1 MKASKGNLLRVIA
14 LIAAFMMVGVS
25 STQASQDET
34 SQAEAKL
41 APILIPPA
49 RQQLIGLK
57 FVTVKQQDLVDS
69 ISATGTVET
78 DEQSATYVQTRFSGW
93 IRRVLADQTWQY
105 VKQGAPIFSIYS
117 PDLVSAENEY
127 LLAAR
132 QAKSLANSSVDGV
145 AGGATSMVSA
155 SLERLKL
162 FGVPS
167 SEIQRLQREG
177 KARDEIA
184 IVAPVSGYIVDRQ
197 AFPNMYAEPSTRLF
211 TIANLATVWVYAA
224 VFQNQIA
231 QIKNGDA
238 VTVSVDTY
246 PGREFTGKID
256 FIWAALDPA
265 TRTAK
270 VRINLPNPEGELKV
284 GMFVNV
290 NLKRNLGRGLVVP
303 DSSVLRTGLHNV
315 AFVDRGDG
323 YLEPRELELGPPL
336 SGGLVIR
343 KGLAEG
349 DRIVSSANFLI
360 DSESQLQAA
369 VGAYV
374 PPPSGASAAGQAAAQ
389 TATIEMKTEP
399 SPPRKGK
406 NTVTLVLR
414 DSFGAPIDG
423 ANVALVFYM
432 PAMPAM
438 AMAAMRRVATATAQ
452 GNGTY
457 TATISLDSGG
467 GWQVSASASKAGQ
480 QVATLQTN
488 LSATGGM

>member
-1 MKASKGNLLRVIA
+1 MKTRRIEFLRVATFVAA
-14 LIAAFMMVGVS
+14 LIMASIS
-25 STQASQDET
+25 STSASQD
-34 SQAEAKL
+34 EAKL
-41 APILIPPA
+41 APILIPQS
-49 RQQLIGLK
+49 RQQLIGMK
-57 FVTVKQQDLVDS
+57 FETVRQQDLIDS
-69 ISATGTVET
+69 ISTTGNVET
-78 DEQSATYVQTRFSGW
+78 DEQSASYVQTRFSGW

-105 VKQGAPIFSIYS
+105 VKQGQPIFTIYS

-132 QAKSLANSSVDGV
+132 QSKSLAKSSVDGV
-145 AGGATSMVSA
+145 ADGAASMVSA
-155 SLERLKL
+155 SLDRLKQ
-162 FGVPS
+162 FGVPP
-167 SEIQRLQREG
+167 SEIRRLQREG

-184 IVAPVSGYIVDRQ
+184 IGAPASGYIVDRQ
-197 AFPNMYAEPSTRLF
+197 AFPNMYAESSMRLF
-211 TIANLATVWVYAA
+211 TIANLSTVWVYAA

-231 QIKNGDA
+231 QIKRGDA
-238 VTVSVDTY
+238 VTISIDTY
-246 PGREFTGKID
+246 PGREFTGVVD
-256 FIWAALDPA
+256 FIWSALDPV

-270 VRINLPNPEGELKV
+270 VRINLSNTDGALKV

-290 NLKRNLGRGLVVP
+290 NIKQRLGRGLVVP
-303 DSSVLRTGLHNV
+303 DSSVLQTGLHNI

-323 YLEPRELELGPPL
+323 YLEPRELELGPHMN
-336 SGGLVIR
+336 GGFVVR
-343 KGLAEG
+343 KGLVEG

-389 TATIEMKTEP
+389 TATIAMKTDP
-399 SPPRKGK
+399 SPPQKGK
-406 NTVTLVLR
+406 NTVTLELR

-423 ANVALVFYM
+423 ANVSVVFYM

-438 AMAAMRRVATATAQ
+438 GMAAMRRVATATAR

-457 TATISLDSGG
+457 VASISLDSGG
-467 GWQVSASASKAGQ
+467 GWQVSVSASKAGQ

>member
-1 MKASKGNLLRVIA
+1 MKTSRTNLLRMISLVAA
-14 LIAAFMMVGVS
+14 LMMGGVS
-25 STQASQDET
+25 STQASQDE
-34 SQAEAKL
+34 AKL
-41 APILIPPA
+41 APILIPPT

-57 FVTVKQQDLVDS
+57 FATVTQQDLVDS

-93 IRRVLADQTWQY
+93 IRRVVADQTWQY
-105 VKQGAPIFSIYS
+105 VKQGQPIFTIYS

-127 LLAAR
+127 LLSAR
-132 QAKSLANSSVDGV
+132 QAKSLAKSSVDGV
-145 AGGATSMVSA
+145 ADGATSMVSA

-167 SEIQRLQREG
+167 SEIRRLQREG

-184 IVAPVSGYIVDRQ
+184 ILAPASGYIVDRQ
-197 AFPNMYAEPSTRLF
+197 AFPNQYAEPSMRLF
-211 TIANLATVWVYAA
+211 TIANLSTVWVYAA
-224 VFQNQIA
+224 IFQNQIA
-231 QIKNGDA
+231 QIKNGDG
-238 VTVSVDTY
+238 VTISVDSY
-246 PGREFTGKID
+246 PGREFTGNVD
-256 FIWAALDPA
+256 FIWSALDPV

-270 VRINLPNPEGELKV
+270 VRINLPNPEGEFKV

-290 NLKRNLGRGLVVP
+290 NLKQRFGRGILIS
-303 DSSVLRTGLHNV
+303 DSSVLQTGLHNI

-323 YLEPRELELGPPL
+323 YLEPRELELGQHL
-336 SGGLVIR
+336 SGGYVVL
-343 KGLAEG
+343 KGLVTG
-349 DRIVSSANFLI
+349 DRIVSSANFLV

-374 PPPSGASAAGQAAAQ
+374 PPPPGASAAGQAAAQ
-389 TATIEMKTEP
+389 TATIEMKIEP
-399 SPPRKGK
+399 TPPRKGK
-406 NTVTLVLR
+406 NTITLVLR

-423 ANVALVFYM
+423 ANVSVVFYM
-432 PAMPAM
+432 PPMPAM
-438 AMAAMRRVATATAQ
+438 GMAAMRRVATATPD

-480 QVATLQTN
+480 QVATLQSNVTA
-488 LSATGGM
+488 SGGM

>member
-1 MKASKGNLLRVIA
+1 MKTLLRNLARMTA
-14 LIAAFMMVGVS
+14 LVALLVACGVS
-25 STQASQDET
+25 SAQPPQE
-34 SQAEAKL
+34 EAKL

-49 RQQLIGLK
+49 RQQLIGLR
-57 FVTVKQQDLVDS
+57 FATVRQQDLVDS
-69 ISATGTVET
+69 ISTTGTVET

-93 IRRVLADQTWQY
+93 VRRVLADQTWQY
-105 VKQGAPIFSIYS
+105 VKQGEPILTIYS

-132 QAKSLANSSVDGV
+132 QAKTLAKSSVDGV
-145 AGGATSMVSA
+145 ADSAASMVSA

-167 SEIQRLQREG
+167 SEIRRLQREG

-184 IVAPVSGYIVDRQ
+184 IVAPASGYIVDRQ
-197 AFPNMYAEPSTRLF
+197 AFPNMYVEPSMKLF
-211 TIANLATVWVYAA
+211 SIANLSTVWVYAA
-224 VFQNQIA
+224 IFQNQIA
-231 QIKNGDA
+231 QVKNGDA
-238 VTVSVDTY
+238 VTIGVDTY
-246 PGREFTGKID
+246 PGREFTGNVD
-256 FIWAALDPA
+256 FIWSALDPV

-270 VRINLPNPEGELKV
+270 VRINLPNPEGEMKV

-290 NLKRNLGRGLVVP
+290 SIQQRFGRGLLIS
-303 DSSVLRTGLHNV
+303 DSSVLQSGLHNV

-323 YLEPRELELGPPL
+323 YLEPRELALGPHM
-336 SGGLVIR
+336 SGGFVVR

-349 DRIVSSANFLI
+349 DRIVSSANFLV

-374 PPPSGASAAGQAAAQ
+374 PPPPGASAAGQAAAQ

-399 SPPRKGK
+399 SPPQRGK
-406 NTVTLVLR
+406 NAVTLVLR

-423 ANVALVFYM
+423 ANVSVVFYM
-432 PAMPAM
+432 PPMPEM
-438 AMAAMRRVATATAQ
+438 AMAAMRRVATATER

-457 TATISLDSGG
+457 TAAINLDSGG
-467 GWQVSASASKAGQ
+467 GWQVSVSASKAGQ

-488 LSATGGM
+488 VSVTGAM

>member
-1 MKASKGNLLRVIA
+1 MKTPRKNLLRVIA
-14 LIAAFMMVGVS
+14 LVAALMVGGVS
-25 STQASQDET
+25 STQASQD
-34 SQAEAKL
+34 EAKL

-57 FVTVKQQDLVDS
+57 FATVTQQDLVDS
-69 ISATGTVET
+69 ISTTGTVET
-78 DEQSATYVQTRFSGW
+78 DEQSAIYVQTRFSGW
-93 IRRVLADQTWQY
+93 VRRVLADQTWQY
-105 VKQGAPIFSIYS
+105 VKQGQPIFTIYS

-132 QAKSLANSSVDGV
+132 QSKALAKSSIDGV
-145 AGGATSMVSA
+145 ADGAASMASA

-167 SEIQRLQREG
+167 SEIRRLQREG

-184 IVAPVSGYIVDRQ
+184 IVAPASGYIVDRQ
-197 AFPNMYAEPSTRLF
+197 AFPNMYAEPSMRLF
-211 TIANLATVWVYAA
+211 TIADLSTVWVYAA

-238 VTVSVDTY
+238 VTISLDSY
-246 PGREFTGKID
+246 PGREFAGVID
-256 FIWAALDPA
+256 FIWGALDPA

-290 NLKRNLGRGLVVP
+290 NIRQRFGRGILIS
-303 DSSVLRTGLHNV
+303 DASVLQTGLRNI

-323 YLEPRELELGPPL
+323 YLEPRELELGPHL
-336 SGGLVIR
+336 SGGFVVR
-343 KGLAEG
+343 KGLVER
-349 DRIVSSANFLI
+349 DRIVSSANFLV

-374 PPPSGASAAGQAAAQ
+374 PPPPGASAAGQAAAQ

-399 SPPRKGK
+399 SPPQKGK

-423 ANVALVFYM
+423 ANVSVVFYM
-432 PAMPAM
+432 PPMPEM
-438 AMAAMRRVATATAQ
+438 AMAAMRRVATATAH

-457 TATISLDSGG
+457 TASINLDSGG

-488 LSATGGM
+488 VSATGGM